1 MTGELKIHITPD
13 HPKVEGRDLVGVS
26 VVSPFS
32 AGYYGSFEYSTE
44 SPLML
49 GEMDD
54 WRGVRQK
61 IYDLQNSPSP
71 AAQVLQAATVEAGV
85 EEKLFDAT
93 ASIKVLISQVAM
105 HMDASWRDGL
115 FRQLD
120 SLHDPQEWDIEDIP
134 IQKGSFGTFLKAM
147 LNLAPTVKPGLG
159 ASYRGYVVAAWTRD
173 QDRLTV
179 EFYPSD
185 RVRWVISNLTEYG
198 IERFAGEV
206 PVSRLAETLQPYE
219 PKRWLQKC

>member
-1 MTGELKIHITPD
+1 MGA
-13 HPKVEGRDLVGVS
+13 S
-26 VVSPFS
+26 AMSPFS
-32 AGYYGSFEYSTE
+32 AGYE
-44 SPLML
+44 SPLGRSIEPPLIL

-54 WRGVRQK
+54 WSGVRQRVGN
-61 IYDLQNSPSP
+61 LQNPPSP
-71 AAQVLQAATVEAGV
+71 AAQVLQSTKDDVGV
-85 EEKLFDAT
+85 EERLFDAS

-120 SLHDPQEWDIEDIP
+120 SLHDPEEWDLEDTPIE
-134 IQKGSFGTFLKAM
+134 KGSFGTFLKAM
-147 LNLAPTVKPGLG
+147 IKLAPTVKPGLG
-159 ASYRGYVVAAWTRD
+159 ASYKGHVVAAWTRD

-185 RVRWVISNLTEYG
+185 RVRWVISNLTEHG
-198 IERFAGEV
+198 MERFAGDV

-219 PKRWLQKC
+219 PKRWLQKR